1 MFYRIW
7 KIMQSE
13 ISLFWEFL
21 TAECCDWPASAVFQ
35 RAMQLCLLLLLISFK
50 LYIKFRKFMKI
61 SHEYNIKMFSL
72 HNPEMNP
79 PHVLVSGLSSGFFQW
94 RTVHRIHQRSQ
105 QLGERIHLLLGQT
118 QRPIQL
124 EEVIVSLSKLNQKLS
139 QSSLYTLAHY

>member
-13 ISLFWEFL
+13 ISHFENFWQQN
-21 TAECCDWPASAVFQ
+21 AVTDQHQQYSREPCNYVFYYCW
-35 RAMQLCLLLLLISFK
+35 LVLN
-50 LYIKFRKFMKI
+50 YIKFRKLMKI
-61 SHEYNIKMFSL
+61 SHEYNIRKFSL

-118 QRPIQL
+118 QRPVQL